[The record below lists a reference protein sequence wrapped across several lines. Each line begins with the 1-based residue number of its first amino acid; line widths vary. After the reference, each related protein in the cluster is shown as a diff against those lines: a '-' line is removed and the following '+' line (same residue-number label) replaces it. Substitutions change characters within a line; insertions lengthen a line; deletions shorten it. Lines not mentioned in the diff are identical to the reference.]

1 MKEHYFKENSTCKVA
16 EKMLAGLKKKIKVH
30 EVKYIPEES
39 ALLVLDMQKYFIDET
54 SHAFVPGAKTVV
66 ENINKLVAYYSRKKC
81 TVVFTRHINNESD
94 AGLMGKWW
102 KELITVD
109 NPLVEITEKLDTTK
123 GIIINKSQYDAFYK
137 TELKKLLTE
146 RNIKQIVITGVM
158 THLCCETTARSG
170 FVNGFDVFFAI
181 DGTAAYNKNYHN
193 ASLLNLAH
201 GFAVPVLV
209 KQLIR

>member
-1 MKEHYFKENSTCKVA
+1 MKEQYFKETSICKIA
-16 EKMLAGLKKKIKVH
+16 ETMLADLKKKVKVH
-30 EVKYIPEES
+30 ETKYIPEES
-39 ALLVLDMQKYFIDET
+39 ALLVLDMQKFFIDES
-54 SHAFVPGAKTVV
+54 SHAFVPGAEAVAR
-66 ENINKLVAYYSRKKC
+66 NINKLIQYYYKHKL
-81 TVVFTRHINNESD
+81 TVIFTKHINTKAD

-102 KELITVD
+102 QELIAA
-109 NPLVEITEKLDTTK
+109 NSPLMEITEKLDKTK
-123 GIIINKSQYDAFYK
+123 GIIIYKSQYDAFYK

-146 RNIKQIVITGVM
+146 KNIKQLVITGVM

-170 FVNGFDVFFAI
+170 FVNGFDVFFTI
-181 DGTAAYNKNYHN
+181 DGTATYNINYHK

>member
-16 EKMLAGLKKKIKVH
+16 EKMLAGLKKKVKVH

-54 SHAFVPGAKTVV
+54 SHAFVPGAKAVV
-66 ENINKLVAYYSRKKC
+66 KNINKLVAYYSRKKC

>member
-1 MKEHYFKENSTCKVA
+1 MKEHYFKETSIDKIA
-16 EKMLAGLKKKIKVH
+16 AKMLSDLKKKVKVH
-30 EVKYIPEES
+30 ELKYIPEES
-39 ALLVLDMQKYFIDET
+39 ALLVLDMQKYFLDET
-54 SHAFVPGAKTVV
+54 SHAFVPGAEAVV
-66 ENINKLVAYYSRKKC
+66 RNINKLLNYYSEKKY
-81 TVVFTRHINNESD
+81 TVVFTKHLNNELD

-102 KELITVD
+102 KELITVE

-137 TELKKLLTE
+137 TELKKFLAE
-146 RNIKQIVITGVM
+146 KNIKQLVITGVM

-170 FVNGFDVFFAI
+170 FVNGFDVFFTI
-181 DGTAAYNKNYHN
+181 DGTATYNINYHY

-209 KQLIR
+209 KQLIP